1 MARPRRDAP
10 SPESLRSPLPVLRPV
25 SRDSVQDRIYAELSD
40 ALICG
45 RLQGGQTLQIRDL
58 AEAFHTSVMPVREAL
73 RRLVAEGA
81 LESATQRPVRV
92 PHLSV
97 QRLDDIHQARLLV
110 EGHAAEMAAVRADD
124 HLLAALE
131 VADAEF
137 SRALQTGD
145 VEAELQ
151 ANRRFHFTLYEA
163 AQSPTLLSMIRSL
176 WLQSGPYVRVAV
188 AHHKPEQGAPRT
200 LHHHG
205 LMQALAQRDAKAA
218 RRDLEAD
225 LDWAWRLMQDKVGTP
240 VEGSGSV

>member
-1 MARPRRDAP
+1 M
-10 SPESLRSPLPVLRPV
+10 RSPLPVLRPV

-58 AEAFHTSVMPVREAL
+58 AEAFQTSVMPVREAL

-92 PHLSV
+92 PHLSI
-97 QRLDDIHQARLLV
+97 QRLDDIHRARLLV
-110 EGHAAEMAAVRADD
+110 EGYAAERAALCADD
-124 HLLAALE
+124 HLLAALSK
-131 VADAEF
+131 ADDEF
-137 SRALQTGD
+137 SRALETGD
-145 VEAELQ
+145 VDAELQ
-151 ANRRFHFTLYEA
+151 ANQRFHFSLYEA

-188 AHHKPEQGAPRT
+188 AHHSPALGAPRT

-205 LMQALAQRDAKAA
+205 LMQALANRDAQAT
-218 RRDLEAD
+218 RRELEAD
-225 LDWAWRLMQDKVGTP
+225 LDWAWRLMQGKVAP
-240 VEGSGSV
+240 